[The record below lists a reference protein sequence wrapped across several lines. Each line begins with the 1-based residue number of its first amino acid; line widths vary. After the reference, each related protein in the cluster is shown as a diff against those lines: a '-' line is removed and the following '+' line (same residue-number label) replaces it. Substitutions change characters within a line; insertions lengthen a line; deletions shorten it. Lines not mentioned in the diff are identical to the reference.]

1 MAENDKTGRRTRLL
15 ARVSGRV
22 QGVGFR
28 YWTRDQADRL
38 GLTGAAVNQPDGSVK
53 IIAEGSEEAVE
64 VLRLEL
70 ASGRTP
76 GKVERLETT
85 YSHATGEF
93 SAFGVG

>member
-1 MAENDKTGRRTRLL
+1 MAENDKTGPRTRLL

-28 YWTRDQADRL
+28 YWAKDQADRL
-38 GLTGAAVNQPDGSVK
+38 GLTGAALNQPDGTVK
-53 IIAEGSEEAVE
+53 IIAEGPKESVE

-70 ASGRTP
+70 DSGRTP
-76 GKVERLETT
+76 GRVERLETS